1 MFTKFKK
8 TRSTIVAGVTVKLT
22 GTLGS
27 RPSLKLLI
35 VPKWP
40 LCLQRDQVELA
51 LLPKIL
57 IDLYH
62 IRRTFKPYYAT
73 DTDNAPNYI
82 VSMIFEADEIQGN
95 LVLSTKLII
104 LITLSLNDWPLER
117 V

>member
-1 MFTKFKK
+1 M
-8 TRSTIVAGVTVKLT
+8 
-22 GTLGS
+22 
-27 RPSLKLLI
+27 
-35 VPKWP
+35 
-40 LCLQRDQVELA
+40 CLQRDQVELA

-104 LITLSLNDWPLER
+104 LITLSLATGKSIKADVLSITPLSEQLEESWVVCEFISR
-117 V
+117 KWNPTLSVEIW

>member
-40 LCLQRDQVELA
+40 LCLQRDQVVLA
-51 LLPKIL
+51 LLPTNL
-57 IDLYH
+57 IDLY
-62 IRRTFKPYYAT
+62 TLG
-73 DTDNAPNYI
+73 
-82 VSMIFEADEIQGN
+82 ELLN
-95 LVLSTKLII
+95 LTMLL
-104 LITLSLNDWPLER
+104 TLLEGPSLQCTP
-117 V
+117 